1 MSWVDVEFKGV
12 GLQCYYD
19 EINAEDDVGIPFY
32 ITVYRVEYKG
42 VDVTRMVRTL
52 VDINELAYESF
63 ERQVL

>member
-1 MSWVDVEFKGV
+1 MGWIDVEFKGV

-19 EINAEDDVGIPFY
+19 EISAEDEVGIPFY